1 MGKCPNCSSVIED
14 DVIKAQAQAGKFGH
28 QLYAV
33 AYKRGKGSL
42 EFRTPTAADLAG
54 VERAEEAIKDGWE
67 NLIPDVEVY
76 AGLKTDELL
85 RYGID
90 RWSKLF
96 NPRQLLTLVT
106 YSLPSDKLD
115 IWARGEWWIVGGEW

>member
-42 EFRTPTAADLAG
+42 EFRTPTAIDLAG

-67 NLIPDVEVY
+67 NLIPD
-76 AGLKTDELL
+76 AGIPHGQETERLFSI
-85 RYGID
+85 GID
-90 RWSKLF
+90 RWEDIGDGWGDLF
-96 NPRQLLTLVT
+96 GCRSVVSSGFDALAFEPT
-106 YSLPSDKLD
+106 
-115 IWARGEWWIVGGEW
+115 GEL